1 MQGAGEQAGTNHG
14 PTGRRRENR
23 YQSPQKSRD
32 LAAELHQA
40 GLVSPADDPK
50 FLTEGKQIGPREKI
64 SCHLCNRGRG
74 RHAAEPLAGAICV
87 ARSAPVSMF
96 TFEATAITRL
106 SSSIVGM
113 GQRIL
118 SFSDNPDH

>member
-1 MQGAGEQAGTNHG
+1 M
-14 PTGRRRENR
+14 
-23 YQSPQKSRD
+23 
-32 LAAELHQA
+32 
-40 GLVSPADDPK
+40 
-50 FLTEGKQIGPREKI
+50 
-64 SCHLCNRGRG
+64 
-74 RHAAEPLAGAICV
+74 AGAICV

>member
-1 MQGAGEQAGTNHG
+1 M
-14 PTGRRRENR
+14 
-23 YQSPQKSRD
+23 
-32 LAAELHQA
+32 
-40 GLVSPADDPK
+40 
-50 FLTEGKQIGPREKI
+50 
-64 SCHLCNRGRG
+64 
-74 RHAAEPLAGAICV
+74 AGAICV

-96 TFEATAITRL
+96 TLEATAITRL